1 MGKIISINVS
11 KKTGTIKTPVEEA
24 NFLVDHGIE
33 GDAHAKN
40 WHRQI
45 SLLDVESI
53 AKVKNK
59 GLKVYDGS
67 FAENLT
73 TEGMNL
79 YSLPVG
85 TKLKIG
91 ETIQEVTQ
99 IGKECHNDGCAV
111 KKIVGDCVMPREGIF
126 TKVIKSGKVKIGDSI
141 EII

>member
-11 KKTGTIKTPVEEA
+11 KKTGTIKRPIEEA

>member
-24 NFLVDHGIE
+24 NFLVDHGIK